1 MKNIKILFPLTAV
14 ILAAALFMYVRSKV
28 NESKGL
34 PELYQVP
41 AFEYTDQYGEQ
52 ISNDIFD
59 NHINVVD
66 FIFTNCPGL
75 CPMMASRMTR
85 FYDEYENNP
94 RVRFISFSVDPARDS
109 LEAIKDY
116 ARRYEVDDKRWLF
129 LRTDSTINAFYE
141 YGFKLGGELP
151 RGHSGAFVLVD
162 QNGII
167 RGYYD
172 SNLPSQLKALNEAIK
187 RLLDEL

>member
-1 MKNIKILFPLTAV
+1 MKSIKILFPLTAV
-14 ILAAALFMYVRSKV
+14 IVAIALFMYVRSKV

-34 PELYQVP
+34 PELYEVP
-41 AFEYTDQYGEQ
+41 AFEYTDQFGERITNDVFKDH
-52 ISNDIFD
+52 IS
-59 NHINVVD
+59 VVD

-85 FYDEYENNP
+85 FYDDYENDP
-94 RVRFISFSVDPARDS
+94 SVRFISFSVDPARDS
-109 LEAIKDY
+109 LAAIKEY
-116 ARRYEVDDKRWLF
+116 AQRYEANDKRWLF

-141 YGFKLGGELP
+141 HGFKLGGELP
-151 RGHSGAFVLVD
+151 RGHSGAFILVD

-172 SNLPSQLKALNEAIK
+172 SNLPSQLEALNEALQ
-187 RLLDEL
+187 RLRKEL